1 MARWGREDT
10 VGHDTAIPLPL
21 QSPVGVREGLFASAA
36 LGTPGSAAR
45 SLYIHIP
52 FCFHKCHY
60 CDFYSIV
67 DKQDRQEAFA
77 ARLIAEL
84 EALAPWAGAPL
95 RTIFVGGGT
104 PSLLRPD
111 LWKRLLACLGERF
124 DLGGRG
130 ERKENREQ
138 RGESREE
145 RRASREER
153 GERIGVEFTVECNP
167 ETVSP
172 ELMDIL
178 VGGGVTRVSIGA
190 QSFRREHLKTL
201 ERWHEPENVA
211 RAIAMARAAGITR
224 QSVDL
229 IFGIPGQTVADWRE
243 DLAHALS
250 LGTEHLSCYDLT
262 YEPGTAMTRRLAL
275 GQFTPADEDVEVEMF
290 GVTLDM
296 LRRAGLERYEVSN
309 FARPGCECRHNLAYW
324 RQEQWLAAGPS
335 ASAHVGGH
343 RWKNRPR
350 LDDYLSLSDR
360 GFAPITDH
368 EGPDAG
374 RALAER
380 IMTGLRLAE
389 GLDAAAIL
397 NAAGP
402 AADRLA
408 RVVQGHERRG
418 LIRAT
423 APGGAPFDAAPLD
436 AAPLEDHGPGCG
448 DDPLMETPG
457 LRWVLT
463 DAGFLHAD
471 GIAAELMAAVRDS

>member
-1 MARWGREDT
+1 MPARGGREDT
-10 VGHDTAIPLPL
+10 VGHNTAIPLPL

-36 LGTPGSAAR
+36 LGTSGSTAPVR

-67 DKQDRQEAFA
+67 DKQDRQEAFT

-84 EALAPWAGAPL
+84 EALAPWAAGAPL

-124 DLGGRG
+124 DLGGMKTG
-130 ERKENREQ
+130 
-138 RGESREE
+138 
-145 RRASREER
+145 EER
-153 GERIGVEFTVECNP
+153 GERREGKGEFTVECNP

-178 VGGGVTRVSIGA
+178 AAGGVTRVSIGA

-243 DLAHALS
+243 DLGHALS

-335 ASAHVGGH
+335 ASAHVAGH

-350 LDDYLSLSDR
+350 LDDYLSHSDR

-368 EGPDAG
+368 EGPDAR
-374 RALAER
+374 RALSER

-402 AADRLA
+402 AAERLA

-423 APGGAPFDAAPLD
+423 APGGAAVDSAPLG
-436 AAPLEDHGPGCG
+436 AHGSECG
-448 DDPLMETPG
+448 DERLMEIPG
-457 LRWVLT
+457 FRWVLT